1 MAAAEEHT
9 AAALV
14 LPRDLVFVDL
24 ETTGGNAAFHRITEV
39 GIVRMQD
46 DRVVEEWSS
55 LVNPECRIPAYI
67 EAFTG
72 ITNEMVAGAPRFS
85 ELAALVFEKLRSPNP
100 NPESPI
106 FVAHNARFDYSF
118 LRTEFRRLDV
128 HFSAKVLCTVKLS
141 RRLFPEYHRHSLD
154 AVMERHR
161 LTCAAR
167 HRALGDARVLGDFW
181 SKLRSEISEEALAAA
196 AQIVIGTNRLPAHLP
211 AGLAD
216 ELPEGPGVYR
226 LFGEGDVLLY
236 IGRSHSL
243 RTRITGHF
251 TTENSDP
258 KQQKKAQQTRRIDWV
273 ETAGDLGAQLKEAE
287 WIKTQKPLFNK
298 RLKAK
303 SEGFTLQAAERGRGV
318 KLAALADLEP
328 AGLAD
333 CYGVF
338 QSRRD
343 GIKALTDIARAHSLC
358 LKILCLEAPE
368 AAAAADPATAADPA
382 AAAGVFAESPVERLG
397 ASCVGFQIGRCK
409 GACVG
414 KEPLILH
421 DIRLKMALASLKLK
435 PWPFPGRVAIAE
447 GHGEFHVLDHWVY
460 VGTARSE
467 DELDELRTKAVH
479 AAFDADV
486 YRILVRYLAKIPK
499 ITWHDLRVSTA
510 AIFHT

>member
-1 MAAAEEHT
+1 MAAAEER
-9 AAALV
+9 AAAV
-14 LPRDLVFVDL
+14 FILPRDLVFVDL

-85 ELAALVFEKLRSPNP
+85 DIAALVLEKLQSPTR
-100 NPESPI
+100 ESPI

-141 RRLFPEYHRHSLD
+141 RRLFPEYPRHSLD

-181 SKLRSEISEEALAAA
+181 SKLRGEISEEKLAAA
-196 AQIVIGTNRLPAHLP
+196 AHIVIGANRLPSHLP

-226 LFGEGDVLLY
+226 LFGEDDVLLY
-236 IGRSHSL
+236 IGRGHSL
-243 RTRITGHF
+243 RTRILGHF
-251 TTENSDP
+251 TAENSDP
-258 KQQKKAQQTRRIDWV
+258 KQQKKAQQTRRIDWM

-287 WIKTQKPLFNK
+287 WIKMQKPLFNK
-298 RLKAK
+298 RLKPK
-303 SEGFTLQAAERGRGV
+303 SEGFTLRASEHGRGV
-318 KLAALADLEP
+318 RLAALADLDP
-328 AGLAD
+328 AGLD
-333 CYGVF
+333 GCYGVF
-338 QSRRD
+338 QSQKD
-343 GIKALTDIARAHSLC
+343 GHKALTAIARAHSLC
-358 LKILCLEAPE
+358 LKVLGLET
-368 AAAAADPATAADPA
+368 AD
-382 AAAGVFAESPVERLG
+382 GG
-397 ASCVGFQIGRCK
+397 ASCVGFQVGRCK

-414 KEPLILH
+414 KEPLVLH
-421 DIRLKMALASLKLK
+421 DIRLRMALAALKLK

-447 GHGEFHVLDHWVY
+447 GRAEFHVLDHWVY
-460 VGTARSE
+460 LGTARSE
-467 DELDELRTKAVH
+467 EELDELRTKAAH

-486 YRILVRYLAKIPK
+486 YRILVRYLAKNPK
-499 ITWHDLRVSTA
+499 IAWHDLRVSSPAT
-510 AIFHT
+510 FPT

>member
-1 MAAAEEHT
+1 MAAAEER
-9 AAALV
+9 AAAV
-14 LPRDLVFVDL
+14 FILPRDLVFVDL

-85 ELAALVFEKLRSPNP
+85 DLAALVLEKLRSPTR
-100 NPESPI
+100 ESPI

-141 RRLFPEYHRHSLD
+141 RRLFPEYPRHSLD

-181 SKLRSEISEEALAAA
+181 SKLRSEIAEERLAAA
-196 AQIVIGTNRLPAHLP
+196 AQIVIGANRLPAHLP

-243 RTRITGHF
+243 RTRILGHF
-251 TTENSDP
+251 TSENSDP
-258 KQQKKAQQTRRIDWV
+258 KQQKKAQQTRRIDWM

-287 WIKTQKPLFNK
+287 WIKSQKPLFNK
-298 RLKAK
+298 RLKPK
-303 SEGFTLQAAERGRGV
+303 SEGFTLQSSEHGRGV
-318 KLAALADLEP
+318 RLAALADLNP
-328 AGLAD
+328 AELAG

-338 QSRRD
+338 QSQKD
-343 GIKALTDIARAHSLC
+343 GHKALTDIARAHSLC
-358 LKILCLEAPE
+358 LKVLGLET
-368 AAAAADPATAADPA
+368 AD
-382 AAAGVFAESPVERLG
+382 GG
-397 ASCVGFQIGRCK
+397 ASCVGYQVGRCK

-421 DIRLKMALASLKLK
+421 DIRLRMALAALKLK

-447 GHGEFHVLDHWVY
+447 GRAEFHVLDHWVY
-460 VGTARSE
+460 LGTARSE
-467 DELDELRTKAVH
+467 DELDELRTKAAH
-479 AAFDADV
+479 AVFDADV
-486 YRILVRYLAKIPK
+486 YRILVRYLAKNPK
-499 ITWHDLRVSTA
+499 IAWHDLRVSSPAT
-510 AIFHT
+510 FPT

>member
-1 MAAAEEHT
+1 MAAAEEG
-9 AAALV
+9 AGALFI

-39 GIVRMQD
+39 GIVRMKD
-46 DRVVEEWSS
+46 DRVIEEWSS

-85 ELAALVFEKLRSPNP
+85 DLAALVLTKLRSPNL
-100 NPESPI
+100 ESPI

-128 HFSAKVLCTVKLS
+128 HFSARVLCTVKLS
-141 RRLFPEYHRHSLD
+141 RRLFPEHPRHSLD

-181 SKLRSEISEEALAAA
+181 SKLRREVSEEKLAAA
-196 AQIVIGTNRLPAHLP
+196 AQIVIGANRLPAHLP

-243 RTRITGHF
+243 RTRILGHF
-251 TTENSDP
+251 TNENTDP
-258 KQQKKAQQTRRIDWV
+258 KQQRKAQQTRRIDWV
-273 ETAGDLGAQLKEAE
+273 ETAGDLGAQLKESE

-298 RLKAK
+298 RLKPQ
-303 SEGFTLQAAERGRGV
+303 SEGFTLQAAEHGHGIR
-318 KLAALADLEP
+318 LTALADLDAADL
-328 AGLAD
+328 AG

-338 QSRRD
+338 QSHKDAR
-343 GIKALTDIARAHSLC
+343 KALTDIARAHSLC
-358 LKILCLEAPE
+358 LKVLGLEASDGAAPGV
-368 AAAAADPATAADPA
+368 AAACEDAQA
-382 AAAGVFAESPVERLG
+382 ERLA
-397 ASCVGFQIGRCK
+397 ASCVGYQTGRCK

-421 DIRLKMALASLKLK
+421 NTRLQLALSSLKLK
-435 PWPFPGRVAIAE
+435 AWPFPGRIALRE
-447 GHGEFHVLDHWVY
+447 RDPRGGAPEFARGTELHVLDHWTY
-460 VGTARSE
+460 LGTARTE
-467 DELDELRTKAVH
+467 EELDELRFRESN
-479 AAFDADV
+479 AAFDVDV
-486 YRILVRYLAKIPK
+486 YRILMRYFAKNPK
-499 ITWHDLRVSTA
+499 LDWLDLRRAEQPVS
-510 AIFHT
+510 